1 MLYLETIL
9 SKVCNALIQSP
20 KINLFELPNE
30 EKQAHLNMKPKM
42 QELHSVLLELLLPL
56 ELSCH
61 WILVAIGTFVAIGT
75 YLPLELS
82 CHWFLVAI
90 GTYLPLELLLQLELS
105 YHWNFCC
112 HWKCCCQ

>member
-90 GTYLPLELLLQLELS
+90 GT
-105 YHWNFCC
+105 
-112 HWKCCCQ
+112 